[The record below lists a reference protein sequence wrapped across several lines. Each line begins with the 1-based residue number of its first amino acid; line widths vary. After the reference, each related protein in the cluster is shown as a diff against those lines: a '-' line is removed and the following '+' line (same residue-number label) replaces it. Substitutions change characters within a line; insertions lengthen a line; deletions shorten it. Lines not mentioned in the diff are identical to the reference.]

1 VSSPQSDGNSGM
13 GGFGDHFRRH
23 GYAVIEGAIP
33 TDALLSIQDAA
44 QRIVRAFDTERHRT
58 IFTTRHQEHAQ
69 DRYFLDSAEGV
80 HCFLEEEAVD
90 SEGRLL
96 LDKALAVNKIGHALH
111 DRVPEFRD
119 FCRHDVI
126 AKTLRGIGI
135 ETAELWQTM
144 YIFKQPGIG
153 GEVRWHQ
160 DATYLQTSP
169 PSVVGLWVAVEDATR
184 ENGCLWVQP
193 GGHRAP
199 LREIYE
205 VDHRSGQG
213 TLRTLDPTPWPQPG
227 EAVPLEVSAG
237 SLVAFS
243 DHLPHYSSTNRSQR
257 SRHAFTMHFAPAG
270 VQWLHS
276 NWLQRP
282 QLAPFV
288 V

>member
-1 VSSPQSDGNSGM
+1 M
-13 GGFGDHFRRH
+13 GGFIDHYRQH
-23 GYAVIEGAIP
+23 GYAVFESAIP
-33 TDALLSIQDAA
+33 SAALRSIQGAA
-44 QRIVRAFDTERHRT
+44 HRIVSAFDPERHRS
-58 IFTTRHQEHAQ
+58 IFTTRSQEHAQ
-69 DRYFLDSAEGV
+69 DRYFLDSAEDV

-90 SEGRLL
+90 SEGNLL
-96 LDKALAVNKIGHALH
+96 REKALSINKIGHALH
-111 DRVPEFRD
+111 DRVPEFGE
-119 FCRHDVI
+119 FCRQAVI
-126 AKTLRGIGI
+126 GETLRSIGI
-135 ETAELWQTM
+135 EAAELWQTM

-184 ENGCLWVQP
+184 DNGCLWVQP

-205 VDHRSGQG
+205 VDHQTGRG
-213 TLRTLDPTPWPQPG
+213 TLRILDPAPWPKAG
-227 EAVPLEVSAG
+227 DAVPLEVSAG

-257 SRHAFTMHFAPAG
+257 SRHAFTMHYAPLGAH
-270 VQWLHS
+270 WLHS
-276 NWLQRP
+276 NWLQRAR
-282 QLAPFV
+282 LAPFV

>member
-1 VSSPQSDGNSGM
+1 M
-13 GGFGDHFRRH
+13 AGFGDHYRNH

-33 TDALLSIQDAA
+33 KDALRSIQDAA
-44 QRIVRAFDTERHRT
+44 QRIISAFDAEQHHTV
-58 IFTTRHQEHAQ
+58 FTTRHQAHAQ
-69 DRYFLDSAEGV
+69 DRYFLDSAEAV
-80 HCFLEEEAVD
+80 HCFLEEEAID

-96 LDKALAVNKIGHALH
+96 RDKALAVNKIGHALH

-119 FCRHDVI
+119 FCRLAVI
-126 AKTLRGIGI
+126 ARTLQSIGI
-135 ETAELWQTM
+135 EAAELWQTM

-160 DATYLQTSP
+160 DATYLRTSP
-169 PSVVGLWVAVEDATR
+169 PSVVGLWVAVEDASR
-184 ENGCLWVQP
+184 DNGCLWVQP

-205 VDHRSGQG
+205 VDHQSGQG
-213 TLRTLDPTPWPQPG
+213 TLRSLDTTPWPRLG
-227 EAVPLEVSAG
+227 EAMPVEVSAG

-270 VQWLHS
+270 AHWLQS

-282 QLAPFV
+282 RLAPFV

>member
-1 VSSPQSDGNSGM
+1 VSSPQSDDHSGM
-13 GGFGDHFRRH
+13 SGFGDHFRHH

-33 TDALLSIQDAA
+33 HDALLSIQGAA

-58 IFTTRHQEHAQ
+58 VFTTRHQQHAQ
-69 DRYFLDSAEGV
+69 DRYFLDSAERV
-80 HCFLEEEAVD
+80 HCFLEEEAFD

-96 LDKALAVNKIGHALH
+96 RDKALAVNKIGHALH

-119 FCRHDVI
+119 FCRGAVI
-126 AKTLRGIGI
+126 GETLRSIGI
-135 ETAELWQTM
+135 EAAELWQTM

-169 PSVVGLWVAVEDATR
+169 PSVVGLWVAVEDANR

-205 VDHRSGQG
+205 VDHQSGRG
-213 TLRTLDPTPWPQPG
+213 TLRTLDPTPWPQLG
-227 EAVPLEVSAG
+227 EAVPVEVSAG

-243 DHLPHYSSTNRSQR
+243 DHLPHYSSANRSQR
-257 SRHAFTMHFAPAG
+257 SRHAFTMHFAQAG
-270 VQWLHS
+270 ARWLSS
-276 NWLQRP
+276 NWLQRR
-282 QLAPFV
+282 QLAPYV